1 MRESGQVHVTSLVPA
16 RYPARVIDPEL
27 LAILAC
33 PASRQ
38 PLREI
43 DAAELGALNEK
54 IATGNLTNVGGKPV
68 KEALEGAL
76 ICADGSVVYP
86 VRQGIPVLLPEEG
99 FKA

>member
-16 RYPARVIDPEL
+16 RYPAPVIDPEL

-38 PLREI
+38 PLKEV

-54 IATGNLTNVGGKPV
+54 IATGSLTNVGGKPI
-68 KEALEGAL
+68 KEALEAAL
-76 ICADGSVVYP
+76 VCADGSIVYP